1 MNFHSGKQWF
11 FANTITV
18 KYIIRLITPLHHT
31 LPAPNEVNLPKGN
44 KIFPA
49 DRKLTN
55 ILEIFVA
62 DDPTSL
68 AFLST
73 WSEEL

>member
-1 MNFHSGKQWF
+1 MYCKSYDYATFS
-11 FANTITV
+11 
-18 KYIIRLITPLHHT
+18 YP
-31 LPAPNEVNLPKGN
+31 PNEVNLPKGN